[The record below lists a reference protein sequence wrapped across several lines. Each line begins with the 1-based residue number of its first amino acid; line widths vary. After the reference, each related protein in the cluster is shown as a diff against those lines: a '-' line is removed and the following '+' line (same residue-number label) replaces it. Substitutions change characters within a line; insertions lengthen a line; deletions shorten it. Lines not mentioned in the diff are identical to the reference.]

1 MTVARANAVKNV
13 CVRTP
18 QIGSRKTAK
27 INFTHFVGTVSGSDC
42 AIKSLDGVRATL
54 RMTFPPRF
62 ELRAPR
68 FFFDL
73 RLVAAKVAADYAEC
87 GHFGKAKFT
96 SSGEHRPLA
105 CSSRQP
111 AEMLLCPRAGHLFK
125 GCQQAA
131 GNYRLAACA
140 PQTAEREASQF
151 AFQNGRLLLILS
163 VTDADRI
170 ASVRTDH
177 S

>member
-1 MTVARANAVKNV
+1 VKNV
-13 CVRTP
+13 WVTTP
-18 QIGSRKTAK
+18 HIGSRKTAK

-96 SSGEHRPLA
+96 SSGEH
-105 CSSRQP
+105 SRWP
-111 AEMLLCPRAGHLFK
+111 VHLGSLHDANGPSAKNIYVHVSGKLPKITGRRRVLLK
-125 GCQQAA
+125 K
-131 GNYRLAACA
+131 
-140 PQTAEREASQF
+140 
-151 AFQNGRLLLILS
+151 
-163 VTDADRI
+163 
-170 ASVRTDH
+170 
-177 S
+177 